1 MAVELENGLLTRAA
15 NGEKEA
21 FRELFEAH
29 HAAMFRF
36 AYRLCGS
43 VDAAEDIT
51 QECFLRLM
59 RSREFDHERGS
70 LRQYLY
76 RIVRNLVRQ
85 RQQVNGREVYW
96 DGDDIEDDLKSA
108 VAARAD
114 PMASAE
120 LTAVVQAAISGLP
133 PLQREAIVLFEF
145 EELSLEET
153 AAVVGSD
160 VGTIKSRLHRAREG
174 LRRRLAPYRCHVG
187 MPLPKGTTL

>member
-1 MAVELENGLLTRAA
+1 MAVEPESRLLTRAA
-15 NGEKEA
+15 NGETDA

-36 AYRLCGS
+36 AYRLTGT

-59 RSREFDHERGS
+59 RSPGFDHERGS

-76 RIVRNLVRQ
+76 GIVRNLVRQ
-85 RQQVNGREVYW
+85 RRQANGREVYW
-96 DGDDIEDDLKSA
+96 DDDEVEDDLKSA
-108 VAARAD
+108 VAACLD

-174 LRRRLAPYRCHVG
+174 LRRSLAPYRSHVQV
-187 MPLPKGTTL
+187 PLPKGTTL